1 MRRYE
6 KTVESGRHAF
16 EIIQPH
22 RAYHERIAAAF
33 SQYLHLF
40 GKRICRIPE
49 QTTYQK
55 LFHVFDLLKTVHRI
69 GLAVF
74 KK

>member
-1 MRRYE
+1 MRRNE
-6 KTVESGRHAF
+6 KTVESGSDTG
-16 EIIQPH
+16 EIIQSH
-22 RAYHERIAAAF
+22 RAYHERIAVAIC
-33 SQYLHLF
+33 QYLHLF

-55 LFHVFDLLKTVHRI
+55 LFHIFDLLKTVHRI
-69 GLAVF
+69 GLAML